1 MITLLHFYISCAIT
15 LYPYLSADNSC
26 SATDCLAVV
35 TFFFVIL
42 DPDIT
47 GEFVVC
53 ESESSIL
60 FLAVDR
66 LLPTVLPDLSDSSLE
81 VSVVSFLLV
90 LVLDLREE
98 SSLSASVF
106 VLAVLTLDLTEE
118 SLSSSD
124 TNVFFL
130 VFLDFSLSTF
140 VIFFLVFFGEDFKVE
155 SVEGRSS
162 SERFLFCLV
171 PLITDI
177 AEESVEGMSSSSS
190 DEAVTVLLLPLGDIT
205 DESVDNSSVS
215 DITIDFFPF
224 TFFLAIFTGDG
235 D

>member
-1 MITLLHFYISCAIT
+1 
-15 LYPYLSADNSC
+15 
-26 SATDCLAVV
+26 LAVV
-35 TFFFVIL
+35 TFFLVIL

-106 VLAVLTLDLTEE
+106 VLGFYMYLDWKIL
-118 SLSSSD
+118 
-124 TNVFFL
+124 NI
-130 VFLDFSLSTF
+130 
-140 VIFFLVFFGEDFKVE
+140 IFK
-155 SVEGRSS
+155 
-162 SERFLFCLV
+162 
-171 PLITDI
+171 ITTKILQI
-177 AEESVEGMSSSSS
+177 AY
-190 DEAVTVLLLPLGDIT
+190 
-205 DESVDNSSVS
+205 
-215 DITIDFFPF
+215 
-224 TFFLAIFTGDG
+224 
-235 D
+235 